1 MKFDI
6 NRLNPIRLKI
16 WETFTDTTLE
26 GDDKHARIKMKEYI
40 ERNIKKPLTDA
51 LNHGVDIL
59 QQGRFVERMTY
70 NLRKYE
76 GKDGF
81 YMSTFL
87 RPFYEE
93 YFFARERIHGWGK
106 HQIREVISW
115 AISDDYDFFTWVQ
128 CENNLLDS
136 AHAWADYYR
145 NTSSEYE
152 DNVFLKLLKSIA
164 PVFYSHCNA
173 IVEVDE
179 VRDILAKERKA
190 GNPNTRAVWCQMYS
204 FVKIW
209 NTDISNNR
217 KNELFQQLAGH
228 WYFIKY
234 LFSAMLYCPVDT
246 GLKEFASITHN
257 LKGEK
262 HHPFI
267 HLYYAAMEEHKE
279 KIIQAGT
286 NRYKLNR
293 ALAALREA
301 VGLTPPSHEL
311 DELCHIL
318 FSGRFGEY
326 LDRHAVKSYRELEEE
341 VTTLRNKMDARTEKI
356 QRLMDE
362 QAEMLKVLTENSLS
376 IESVTEELLKLDVG
390 IAYGVY
396 EKLNALLQ
404 KNETWKRHADNIHEQ
419 ILQKMNKPNV
429 QIYTLNTQI
438 KNSQIDNFYEQTK

>member
-1 MKFDI
+1 
-6 NRLNPIRLKI
+6 
-16 WETFTDTTLE
+16 
-26 GDDKHARIKMKEYI
+26 MKEYI

-51 LNHGVDIL
+51 LNHGVDVL

-106 HQIREVISW
+106 HQIKEVIRW
-115 AISDDYDFFTWVQ
+115 AISDDYDFFNWVQ
-128 CENNLLDS
+128 YENNLLDS

-145 NTSSEYE
+145 SPSPEYRGY
-152 DNVFLKLLKSIA
+152 DFFNLLKSIA
-164 PVFYSHCNA
+164 PVFYAHCNA
-173 IVEVDE
+173 IVTTDE
-179 VRDILAKERKA
+179 VRDILAKERKT
-190 GNPNTRAVWCQMYS
+190 GTPDTRAVYCQMYS

-209 NTDISNNR
+209 NEDSISKTR
-217 KNELFQQLAGH
+217 KTQLFLQLAEH
-228 WYFIKY
+228 WDFIKY
-234 LFSAMLYCPVDT
+234 LFSAMLHCPVDT

-257 LKGEK
+257 LKGER
-262 HHPFI
+262 HHPFT

-279 KIIQAGT
+279 KIIRAGT
-286 NRYKLNR
+286 NRYKLDR

-326 LDRHAVKSYRELEEE
+326 LDRHTVKSYRELEEE

-376 IESVTEELLKLDVG
+376 IESVTEELLKLNTG

-396 EKLNALLQ
+396 EKLNTLLQ

-419 ILQKMNKPNV
+419 ILQKMNKPSVV
-429 QIYTLNTQI
+429 QINTQTAHI
-438 KNSQIDNFYEQTK
+438 KDSHIHNFYEQTE